1 MNEKLES
8 FLISKE
14 KILLDACMKSPF
26 LISESDVLAK
36 HYSLIDKEIETYNDF
51 IVSTQWRV
59 KDR

>member
-1 MNEKLES
+1 
-8 FLISKE
+8 
-14 KILLDACMKSPF
+14 MKSPF